1 MVRLLV
7 NGNSVEIAEPMLLAH
22 WLESK
27 GYTIK
32 TIAVE
37 LNGTIVEP
45 ELYEAIVLSDGMQVE
60 IVSFVGGG

>member
-1 MVRLLV
+1 MVRILV

>member
-22 WLESK
+22 WLENK

-37 LNGTIVEP
+37 LNGAIVEP

>member
-7 NGNSVEIAEPMLLAH
+7 NGNSVELAEPMLLAY

-32 TIAVE
+32 TVAVE
-37 LNGTIVEP
+37 INGTIVEP
-45 ELYEAIVLSDGMQVE
+45 ELYEAIILSDGMQVE

>member
-7 NGNSVEIAEPMLLAH
+7 NGNSVEIAEPISLAH

-27 GYTIK
+27 GYGIK
-32 TIAVE
+32 TVAVE

>member
-1 MVRLLV
+1 MVRILV

-27 GYTIK
+27 GYGIK

-37 LNGTIVEP
+37 LNGTIVGP
-45 ELYEAIVLSDGMQVE
+45 EAYEAIILSDGMQIEV
-60 IVSFVGGG
+60 VSFVGGG